1 MALLAL
7 IVNVGVIVMQALTVR
22 LQGARPL
29 SIFGLIV
36 ASFTVGVV
44 LARYLELRRKLK
56 KE

>member
-56 KE
+56 EE